1 MRHIFLTLS
10 NMINQLKLYWH
21 YLLPKYLLTKFAG
34 LLANS
39 PIKFLKNYLIK
50 DFVKKFSINMDEA
63 LEANPLAYKT
73 FNDFFTRHLKP
84 DARPMAN
91 SRMICPA
98 DGFISQGG
106 PLKNNKLLQAKGI
119 YYTLESLL
127 ASKEEAQKY
136 LDGEF
141 VTIYLSPKD
150 YHRVHMPM
158 SAKLVGQTY
167 IPGSLFSVQPFTA
180 EHIPGLFSR
189 NERLVMHFETEWGP
203 MAIILVGATVVGC
216 IGTAWDG
223 DVKRSHQISEKTFNP
238 PLEIQ
243 KGMEIGYFKL
253 GSTVIMVLPKE
264 IQANWKVSMNTG
276 TPLQWGQALSD

>member
-1 MRHIFLTLS
+1 MRHYFLIFSL
-10 NMINQLKLYWH
+10 MRKHLKLYWH
-21 YLLPKYLLTKFAG
+21 YLLPKYLLTRFAG

-39 PIKFLKNYLIK
+39 SMTFLKNYLIK

-63 LEANPLAYKT
+63 LESNPLAYKS
-73 FNDFFTRHLKP
+73 FNDFFTRHLKAS
-84 DARPMAN
+84 ARPLAN
-91 SRMICPA
+91 SKLICPA

-106 PLKNNKLLQAKGI
+106 PLKSNKLLQAKGI
-119 YYTLESLL
+119 YYSLESLL
-127 ASKEEAQKY
+127 ASSEEAQKY
-136 LDGEF
+136 YDGEF
-141 VTIYLSPKD
+141 ATIYLSPKD
-150 YHRVHMPM
+150 YHRVHMPI

-223 DVKRSHQISEKTFNP
+223 DIKRSQKITEKTFSP

-243 KGMEIGYFKL
+243 QGEEIGYFKL
-253 GSTVIMVLPKE
+253 GSTVILVLPKE
-264 IQANWKVSMNTG
+264 AQLNWAVSLATG
-276 TPLQWGQALSD
+276 TPLQWGQALSN